1 MEVAI
6 PQYFEGFLSYLS
18 DTIHA
23 LPGNKRVV
31 VVIPPSIPGYP
42 SAEVVQRRY
51 YVDDRV
57 YSIRMFMSIS
67 FVL

>member
-1 MEVAI
+1 MEIAI
-6 PQYFEGFLSYLS
+6 PQYFEGFLSHLS

-23 LPGNKRVV
+23 LPGDKRVV
-31 VVIPPSIPGYP
+31 VVLPPSVPGYP
-42 SAEVVQRRY
+42 SAEVAQRRDF
-51 YVDDRV
+51 VDSRI